1 VVWQPE
7 GADPVAATTGAD
19 GEFLLQA
26 TGKQPARLTVT
37 AVGHLAYTELVNP
50 GAPFA
55 DYDLWPGNADARVTA
70 GVSALLEGVAVDAA
84 GVPVADVDVQW
95 TPAQPPAAA
104 LPTGRRVLAG
114 GAVLLPRSV
123 RTGPD
128 GSFRLE
134 TTAFGPGRLHVAG
147 APFRGV
153 DATAVAGAATNGLR
167 IPQ

>member
-1 VVWQPE
+1 
-7 GADPVAATTGAD
+7 
-19 GEFLLQA
+19 
-26 TGKQPARLTVT
+26 
-37 AVGHLAYTELVNP
+37 
-50 GAPFA
+50 
-55 DYDLWPGNADARVTA
+55 
-70 GVSALLEGVAVDAA
+70 
-84 GVPVADVDVQW
+84 
-95 TPAQPPAAA
+95 
-104 LPTGRRVLAG
+104 
-114 GAVLLPRSV
+114 V

>member
-1 VVWQPE
+1 V
-7 GADPVAATTGAD
+7 
-19 GEFLLQA
+19 
-26 TGKQPARLTVT
+26 R
-37 AVGHLAYTELVNP
+37 
-50 GAPFA
+50 
-55 DYDLWPGNADARVTA
+55 
-70 GVSALLEGVAVDAA
+70 
-84 GVPVADVDVQW
+84 
-95 TPAQPPAAA
+95 
-104 LPTGRRVLAG
+104 AG
-114 GAVLLPRSV
+114 GGVLLPRCV